1 MVKSKKGDKVRIIH
15 NIYTVDGLLE
25 EGIIVKVDEVGFPDK
40 ELRVTDPVGKIWYI
54 DEIDVQPYG
63 QRIKKDT

>member
-1 MVKSKKGDKVRIIH
+1 MVKSKKGDKARIIH

-25 EGIIVKVDEVGFPDK
+25 EGTIVKVDEIVFPDK

-54 DEIDVQPYG
+54 DEIDIEP
-63 QRIKKDT
+63 IE